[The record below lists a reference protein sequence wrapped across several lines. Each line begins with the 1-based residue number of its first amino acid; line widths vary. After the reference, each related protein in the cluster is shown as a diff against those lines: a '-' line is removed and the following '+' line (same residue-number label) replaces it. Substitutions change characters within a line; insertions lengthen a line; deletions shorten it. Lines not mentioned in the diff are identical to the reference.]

1 MMSSPVMGKDDP
13 GDGNRPSNSRTS
25 DKTIQLNKIVLNQ
38 NGLCALD
45 VGKQQLHLQGCNV
58 FILSPTQL
66 KNLGLV
72 AKMKNGKPVI
82 IHESKGGSTT
92 ENITETLS
100 INQLGPLLESTNV
113 SPDAVAVDRAN
124 VTNAEGHLEMVEF
137 TAKSHSLKDS
147 AIVNENKE
155 KTVQHVKMSGGVK
168 RKRIGETAG
177 SKQKQ
182 PEVSSVERDSFRSS

>member
-1 MMSSPVMGKDDP
+1 MSSPIMGKDDP

-38 NGLCALD
+38 NGLCGLD
-45 VGKQQLHLQGCNV
+45 VGKQQLQNLQGCNV

-82 IHESKGGSTT
+82 MHESKGGSTT
-92 ENITETLS
+92 EIVSETLP
-100 INQLGPLLESTNV
+100 INQLVPLLESTNM
-113 SPDAVAVDRAN
+113 SPDTMAVDRAN
-124 VTNAEGHLEMVEF
+124 VTNAEGHLEVVEF

-155 KTVQHVKMSGGVK
+155 KIVQYVKMSGGVK

-182 PEVSSVERDSFRSS
+182 PEVRFC

>member
-13 GDGNRPSNSRTS
+13 GDGNGPSHSRTS
-25 DKTIQLNKIVLNQ
+25 DKIIQLNKIVLNQ

-45 VGKQQLHLQGCNV
+45 VRKQQLQNLQGCNV
-58 FILSPTQL
+58 FILSPAQL
-66 KNLGLV
+66 NNLGLV

-82 IHESKGGSTT
+82 MHESKVGNTT

-100 INQLGPLLESTNV
+100 INQAVPLLASTNV
-113 SPDAVAVDRAN
+113 SPDTVAVDRAN

-155 KTVQHVKMSGGVK
+155 KIVQYVKMSGGVK

-182 PEVSSVERDSFRSS
+182 PEVRFC

>member
-45 VGKQQLHLQGCNV
+45 VGKQQLQNFQGCNI

-82 IHESKGGSTT
+82 MHESKGGSTT
-92 ENITETLS
+92 ENVTEALS
-100 INQLGPLLESTNV
+100 VNQLVPLLESTNV
-113 SPDAVAVDRAN
+113 IPDTVAVDRAN
-124 VTNAEGHLEMVEF
+124 VTDAEGHLEMVEF
-137 TAKSHSLKDS
+137 TATSHSLNDS
-147 AIVNENKE
+147 AFVNENKE
-155 KTVQHVKMSGGVK
+155 KIVQYVKMSGGVK
-168 RKRIGETAG
+168 RKRIDETAG

-182 PEVSSVERDSFRSS
+182 PEVRFC

>member
-13 GDGNRPSNSRTS
+13 GDGNRPSNSQTS

-45 VGKQQLHLQGCNV
+45 VGKQQLQNLQGCNI

-66 KNLGLV
+66 NNLGLV

-82 IHESKGGSTT
+82 KHESKGGSTT

-100 INQLGPLLESTNV
+100 INQLVPLLESSNV
-113 SPDAVAVDRAN
+113 SSDTVAVDRSN
-124 VTNAEGHLEMVEF
+124 VTNVEGHLEMVEF

-155 KTVQHVKMSGGVK
+155 KIVQYVKMYGGVK

-182 PEVSSVERDSFRSS
+182 PEVRFC

>member
-1 MMSSPVMGKDDP
+1 MGRGDP
-13 GDGNRPSNSRTS
+13 DDGNRPSNSQTS

-45 VGKQQLHLQGCNV
+45 VGKQQLQNLQGCNV

-66 KNLGLV
+66 KSLGLV

-92 ENITETLS
+92 ENIAETLS
-100 INQLGPLLESTNV
+100 VNQLVPLLESKNV
-113 SPDAVAVDRAN
+113 SHDTVAVAREN
-124 VTNAEGHLEMVEF
+124 VTNSEGHLEVVEV
-137 TAKSHSLKDS
+137 TARSHLLKES

-155 KTVQHVKMSGGVK
+155 KSVHYVKMSGGMK
-168 RKRIGETAG
+168 RKRLGETAG

-182 PEVSSVERDSFRSS
+182 PEVSYW